1 MMVTLIGDIPKM
13 NVNAKK
19 KKTTFYQSIFG
30 LIVIFATVSIYFMV
44 SHVFHAKHQEH
55 KNYTTKLS
63 KQYKLS
69 DSDATQGH
77 AFASRTY
84 HSSEWEELWLAN
96 INTWQHEGICEALQ
110 GQTEQMNTFMNGTC
124 SARTDTAWCLVDD
137 SVHQFWYN
145 TIDGRVQ
152 MQKPNDVHSISV
164 VAPIFPDNKRIWSW
178 FQVENISTGQI
189 TYEYIE
195 PLVSH
200 LRHPL
205 ARCFFVD
212 LDDLFL
218 VDRSYILPEFDGS
231 RRSLLF
237 DAGAS
242 SWNDGSGGPSLSY
255 FTTVWKRYGV
265 QWDHIF
271 AWEGSTP
278 NSTFYKT
285 VPAEWVSKT
294 SYYQQW
300 ISTSPE
306 AEPFLPAIIASKTL
320 PDDYVVLKLDIDS
333 KQVESAIADYIMKWD
348 KLGLIDEFLW
358 EHHVDNYLMAP
369 YWGDTQDMTKSI
381 ADSYTYFLML
391 RQRGV
396 RAHSWV

>member
-1 MMVTLIGDIPKM
+1 MMAPLSGGMDKTNTKPQ
-13 NVNAKK
+13 KK
-19 KKTTFYQSIFG
+19 IAAFYLSVVG
-30 LIVIFATVSIYFMV
+30 SIVILTTALIYITLCRNFD
-44 SHVFHAKHQEH
+44 AERQEDT
-55 KNYTTKLS
+55 NSSTKLS
-63 KQYKLS
+63 KSYQMS
-69 DSDATQGH
+69 DLNSKQGEV
-77 AFASRTY
+77 FTYRTY

-96 INTWQHEGICEALQ
+96 IHTWQHNGICEALR
-110 GQTEQMNTFMNGTC
+110 GQREQISIFMNGTC
-124 SARTDTAWCLVDD
+124 CAHTDTGWCLVDD

-152 MQKPNDVHSISV
+152 IEKPPDIHSISEV
-164 VAPIFPDNKRIWSW
+164 SRIFPDNKKIWSW
-178 FQVENISTGQI
+178 FEVENRSTGQI

-212 LDDLFL
+212 QENLFL
-218 VDRSYILPEFDGS
+218 VDRSYILPEFDRS
-231 RRSLLF
+231 RRSFLF

-242 SWNDGSGGPSLSY
+242 SWNTGSGGPSLSY
-255 FTTVWKRYGV
+255 FSTVWKRYGV

-278 NSTFYKT
+278 KSTFYKT
-285 VPAEWVSKT
+285 APTEWVSKT
-294 SYYQQW
+294 TYYQEW
-300 ISTSPE
+300 ISTSPDTV
-306 AEPFLPAIIASKTL
+306 PFLPAIIASNTL
-320 PDDYVVLKLDIDS
+320 SDDYVVFKIDIDS
-333 KQVESAIADYIMKWD
+333 KQVESAIVDYIIKWD
-348 KLGLIDEFLW
+348 KLSLIDEFLW

-369 YWGDTQDMTKSI
+369 YWGNTQDMTKSI
-381 ADSYTYFLML
+381 ADSYSYFLML